1 MSESPAVAHLCVA
14 RFCCVVIA
22 PWACGVFLLPQILTP
37 KVRTQRNLPQLLWFV
52 LCILLQDHASLVRLA
67 HAPSA
72 AFHLRGYKFSLFSL
86 SLSSSSLL
94 SSHHSKLHFDQAQLV
109 HPTTTATTTITTITN
124 GKSFSTA
131 SQSLHSSEHGRHP
144 LHFANACHRRST
156 RCSCAQRD
164 GVATGQTLR

>member
-37 KVRTQRNLPQLLWFV
+37 KVRTQGNLPELLWFV
-52 LCILLQDHASLVRLA
+52 LCILLRDHASLVRLA

-72 AFHLRGYKFSLFSL
+72 TFHLRGYKFSLFSL
-86 SLSSSSLL
+86 SLLLFFLLIIPNCILTKPSL
-94 SSHHSKLHFDQAQLV
+94 FIQPQQQ
-109 HPTTTATTTITTITN
+109 PTTITTTTN

>member
-22 PWACGVFLLPQILTP
+22 PWACGVFSLPQILTP
-37 KVRTQRNLPQLLWFV
+37 KVRTQGTSPSFFGSCCAYFCKIMRLLYAW
-52 LCILLQDHASLVRLA
+52 LMLHPRRSTSEGIS
-67 HAPSA
+67 
-72 AFHLRGYKFSLFSL
+72 SLFSL

-109 HPTTTATTTITTITN
+109 HPTTTATTTITTTTN